1 MKTIQKG
8 NELKIL
14 WKSNDTVS
22 LQLNWNICL
31 KPTIYLSLFFVF
43 LIWKYNNFILKWG
56 HNSSQLFFSFNEKCN
71 YVPDLMIYFLWSLL
85 YD

>member
-31 KPTIYLSLFFVF
+31 KPTICLSLFFVF
-43 LIWKYNNFILKWG
+43 LIWKSNNFILKWG
-56 HNSSQLFFSFNEKCN
+56 HNSSSQLFFL
-71 YVPDLMIYFLWSLL
+71 LMKNVIMCLT
-85 YD
+85 